1 MGTVPYVLSM
11 AQADAF
17 AQGAPAAPPSP
28 LSPDGE
34 AGHDEVFAI
43 PARLAAGVCALIYA
57 ALTVVLGRHLLANLG
72 STVAHDAG
80 DPLLTAA
87 ILKWNATHWPLSD
100 AWWQF
105 PIFHPTRDTM
115 AFSEHLLG
123 LSAVASPI
131 YWFTRDTLVTANLAT
146 LLTYPLSALAMYALV
161 FRLTRSVAG
170 AFIAGLAFGF
180 APYRVS
186 QLPHVQMLAA
196 FWAPLALLGLHAYIE
211 TRRRRWL
218 VLYGTTWM
226 LQGAANGYAL
236 VFFSVLIALW
246 VVWFVVLRWDWRACV
261 GIAAATFVGAVP
273 LVPILYEYIVVHA
286 RHGFER
292 SLAEIQGFS
301 ADVSAVLCAP
311 ADLSLWG
318 WLRVMC
324 RSEGELFPGVCVIGL
339 WAVAIAR
346 SLGRFSGMTAPGRSR
361 VLTLLVRLLII
372 VGLIYSAIVVSVVL
386 LGPWRIDWAF
396 LKISTSSARKPALIA
411 AACLVGV
418 LLLSPFVRSTV
429 RRSSTIGFYL
439 LASVIT
445 WLMTLGPTITF
456 MGVPSGYEGP
466 FKWLLVLPGTTG
478 LRVPARFW
486 LMTMLCLSVVAG
498 ISVADLLRGRSRRLA
513 AIVTLVVALGVLG
526 DGWNGSIPAVAASSA
541 IPGEELMR
549 RATVLELPADG
560 SFLDIAAV
568 FRAVQGGWNTI
579 NGYSGWQP
587 SYYFALIGAS
597 RDESSDVFTPF
608 QRLGEVRVL
617 VKSEATRLQALV
629 ERQPGARLVAQNTS
643 LAQYRL
649 PRLEL
654 TASEVAGQRIPIREL
669 RSECSTTYLGA
680 MKDGDEQTLWQCALT
695 DERQPLI
702 VDLGTTTTVSAI
714 VHSIGKQFWLYP
726 KAVEIETSE
735 DGQTW
740 LPARS
745 GSVRHDVMI
754 AGMRDA
760 ALLRVVL
767 AFPPRPARYL
777 RLRGTPGDPQ
787 FPWTIA
793 ELEVWPEARGIR

>member
-1 MGTVPYVLSM
+1 MGTVPYVLPM

-17 AQGAPAAPPSP
+17 AEGAPSAAPSP

-43 PARLAAGVCALIYA
+43 PARVAAVVCALIYA
-57 ALTVVLGRHLLANLG
+57 ALTVVLGRQLLANLG

-186 QLPHVQMLAA
+186 QLPHVQMLTA

-246 VVWFVVLRWDWRACV
+246 VVWFVVLRWDWRAFV

-324 RSEGELFPGVCVIGL
+324 RSEGELFPGVFVIGL

-361 VLTLLVRLLII
+361 VLTLLVRLLIV

-396 LKISTSSARKPALIA
+396 VKISTSSARKPALIA

-466 FKWLLVLPGTTG
+466 FTWMLALPGTTG

-498 ISVADLLRGRSRRLA
+498 ISVADLLRGRSRRLV

-526 DGWNGSIPAVAASSA
+526 DGWNGSIPAVAPPPPL
-541 IPGEELMR
+541 PGQDLMR
-549 RATVLELPADG
+549 RAIVLEFPPDS
-560 SFLDIAAV
+560 SFRDTAAV
-568 FRAVQGGWNTI
+568 FRAVEGGWKTI

-587 SYYFALIGAS
+587 SYYFALVGAA
-597 RDESSDVFTPF
+597 REDSSDTFTPF
-608 QRLGEVRVL
+608 QRFGEVRVI
-617 VKSEATRLQALV
+617 VESEAARLLALV

-643 LAQYRL
+643 LVQYRL
-649 PRLEL
+649 PALET
-654 TASEVAGQRIPIREL
+654 TAAEVAGQRIPIREL
-669 RSECSTTYLGA
+669 RSECSTMYLDA
-680 MKDGDEQTLWQCALT
+680 MKDGDERTLWQCALT

-714 VHSIGKQFWLYP
+714 VHSMGTQFWLYP
-726 KAVEIETSE
+726 KAVAIETSE

-754 AGMRDA
+754 AGMRDP

-777 RLRGTPGDPQ
+777 RLRGTPGEPQ